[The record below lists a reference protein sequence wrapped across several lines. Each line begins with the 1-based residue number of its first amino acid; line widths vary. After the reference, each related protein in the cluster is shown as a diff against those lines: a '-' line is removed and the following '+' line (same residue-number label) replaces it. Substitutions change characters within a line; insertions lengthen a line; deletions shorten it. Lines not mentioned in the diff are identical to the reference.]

1 MSPLLAWDHSLGSL
15 RKKSAVLHG
24 LIINP
29 SLTKLFRWR
38 WLDVSLIL
46 FLAFL
51 VSGKKQKSKQNRTK
65 TKPISSHLDYTC
77 G

>member
-51 VSGKKQKSKQNRTK
+51 VSGKKQKNK
-65 TKPISSHLDYTC
+65 TELNKNEANIKPP
-77 G
+77 

>member
-1 MSPLLAWDHSLGSL
+1 MSPLLAWDHSLGPL

-51 VSGKKQKSKQNRTK
+51 VSGKKQKNKTEQNK
-65 TKPISSHLDYTC
+65 NEANIKPP
-77 G
+77 

>member
-15 RKKSAVLHG
+15 RKKSTVLHG

-51 VSGKKQKSKQNRTK
+51 VSGKKQKNKTEQNK
-65 TKPISSHLDYTC
+65 NEANIKPP
-77 G
+77 

>member
-1 MSPLLAWDHSLGSL
+1 MSPLLAWDHSLGPL
-15 RKKSAVLHG
+15 REKSAVLHG

-51 VSGKKQKSKQNRTK
+51 VSGKKQKNKTEQNK
-65 TKPISSHLDYTC
+65 NEANIKSP
-77 G
+77 

>member
-51 VSGKKQKSKQNRTK
+51 VSEKKQKNKTEQNK
-65 TKPISSHLDYTC
+65 NEANIKPP
-77 G
+77 

>member
-15 RKKSAVLHG
+15 RKQSAVLHG

-51 VSGKKQKSKQNRTK
+51 VSGEKQKNKTEQNK
-65 TKPISSHLDYTC
+65 NEANIKPP
-77 G
+77 

>member
-1 MSPLLAWDHSLGSL
+1 MSPLLAWDHSLGPL
-15 RKKSAVLHG
+15 RKKSAVLNG

-51 VSGKKQKSKQNRTK
+51 VSGKKQKNKTEQNK
-65 TKPISSHLDYTC
+65 NEANIKPP
-77 G
+77 

>member
-15 RKKSAVLHG
+15 TKKSAVLHG

-51 VSGKKQKSKQNRTK
+51 VSGKKQKNKTEQNK
-65 TKPISSHLDYTC
+65 NEANIKPP
-77 G
+77 